1 MEYSSS
7 IIAPSVLACDFS
19 CLGAEVTS
27 AESAGADWLH
37 FDVMDGH
44 FVNNISFG
52 SAFIAA
58 AKPHARLH
66 FDIHLM
72 IERPDVYL
80 ERYLPLAQSLTT
92 HLEARHDVAETLG
105 RVRQAG
111 LKAGLALSPGTPWSE
126 AERFGGQFDIL
137 LIMTVEPGFGGQPF
151 LEAMLD
157 KIRGAAAWRESQGL
171 DFLIEVDGGIG
182 PETAARC
189 RAAGATIM
197 VAGSSF
203 YGVQERT
210 KRVRELRGE
219 ALSL

>member
-1 MEYSSS
+1 MDTSTS
-7 IIAPSVLACDFS
+7 IIAPSVLASDFS
-19 CLGAEVTS
+19 QLGREVTS

-52 SAFIAA
+52 SAFIEAA
-58 AKPHARLH
+58 RPHARLH
-66 FDIHLM
+66 FDVHLM

-80 ERYLPLAQSLTT
+80 ERYLPAAQSVTT
-92 HLEARHDVAETLG
+92 HLEAQHDVAETLS
-105 RVRQAG
+105 RVRQSG
-111 LKAGLALSPGTPWSE
+111 RLAGLAISPKTPWDHVRSLAGE
-126 AERFGGQFDIL
+126 FDIL

-151 LEAMLD
+151 LEDMLD
-157 KIRGAAAWRESQGL
+157 KIKGAADWRQREGL

-203 YGVQERT
+203 YGAPDRPRRIQ
-210 KRVRELRGE
+210 ELRG
-219 ALSL
+219 L